1 MESTTSFGNI
11 TMEPEEDPDTMII
24 LAIVSC
30 IVLIGIT
37 GTAIVIITIIKS
49 PRIKL
54 RQQGFIVN
62 LAIGDLIFLGVVMPF
77 VLASI
82 ANNYAWV
89 LGDAACAFVGFM
101 TVCCVQASMVN
112 ICLVAFNRYFSIV
125 HFVHAKTVF
134 TKRNI
139 ILMLVTA
146 WIYAGLVAVP
156 SFFGFGEFVYIDY
169 LDICMYNLAF
179 SQAHRLY
186 VVVVVFAL
194 PLVLTG
200 YFYFHILFAVMRSK
214 RKVRSNPGNSANTI
228 KREDIRL
235 TVQVMLIFIWLICC
249 IIPFVTV
256 AFIVDPYGEL
266 DRFIYDF
273 TVNLLVLN
281 YAVNPFVY
289 FFSSKQLR
297 SEVKMLLC
305 CQIGSGMRTGTSTMS

>member
-1 MESTTSFGNI
+1 M
-11 TMEPEEDPDTMII
+11 
-24 LAIVSC
+24 V
-30 IVLIGIT
+30 VIGIL
-37 GTAIVIITIIKS
+37 GTLIVIVTILKS

-62 LAIGDLIFLGVVMPF
+62 LAIGDLIFLSVVMPF

-89 LGDAACAFVGFM
+89 LGDATCAFVGFI

-125 HFVHAKTVF
+125 HFQHYKSVF

-139 ILMLVTA
+139 ILMLVAA
-146 WIYAGLVAVP
+146 WVYAVVVAVP
-156 SFFGFGEFVYIDY
+156 SFFGFGEFIYIDY
-169 LDICMYNLAF
+169 IDICMYNLGF
-179 SQAHRLY
+179 SHAHRVY
-186 VVVVVFAL
+186 IVTMAFAL

-214 RKVRSNPGNSANTI
+214 RRVRSNPGTGTI
-228 KREDIRL
+228 KLEDIRL
-235 TVQVMLIFIWLICC
+235 TVQVVLIFIWLIFCV
-249 IIPFVTV
+249 IPFLTV

-266 DRFIYDF
+266 DRLFYDI

-281 YAVNPFVY
+281 YVMNPFVY
-289 FFSSKQLR
+289 FFSSTLLR
-297 SEVKMLLC
+297 NEVRMLLSC
-305 CQIGSGMRTGTSTMS
+305 NSGNVIPTRTSTVS